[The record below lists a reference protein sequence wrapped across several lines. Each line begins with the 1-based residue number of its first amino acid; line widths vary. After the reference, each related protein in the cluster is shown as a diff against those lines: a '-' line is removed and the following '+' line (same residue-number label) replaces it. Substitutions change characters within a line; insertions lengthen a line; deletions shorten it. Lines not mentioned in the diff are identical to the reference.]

1 MYNVY
6 IFFLAEEYDRHMA
19 GKKHNEKLQA
29 YLEKKRVAECSIFV
43 KGFPPRTEE
52 NELVLYFQNFGP
64 INKIVMETHEKKKV
78 HVFVMFVSIINLCF
92 TPMKI
97 AAVSTRKNTFSQ

>member
-1 MYNVY
+1 
-6 IFFLAEEYDRHMA
+6 MA

-78 HVFVMFVSIINLCF
+78 HVFVMFASIINLCLHINEDRSCNKKKHF
-92 TPMKI
+92 QTI
-97 AAVSTRKNTFSQ
+97 IE